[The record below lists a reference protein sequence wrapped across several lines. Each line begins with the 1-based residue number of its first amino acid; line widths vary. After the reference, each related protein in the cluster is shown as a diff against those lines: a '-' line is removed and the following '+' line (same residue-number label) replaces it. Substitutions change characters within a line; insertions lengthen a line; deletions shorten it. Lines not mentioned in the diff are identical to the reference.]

1 MTKEKKPT
9 TATTSKTKRPVG
21 RPKKSAATT
30 PPLPKS
36 VEKLA
41 AAKTAKKPKAN
52 KSSSTID
59 PAEYALN
66 VYQMEL
72 AKGTDPDKAKSLAA
86 QAELEKT
93 LAGKGTPK
101 DKLDALVMGVHAR
114 PSTTP
119 ALYDAK
125 AAFELS
131 QSQINKLNRK
141 LISQGK
147 TIETLTKVISDQG
160 HEIRRTKK
168 LVGTLV
174 ETHNADVNQRIDKA
188 IDSRKPWYKRLRGG
202 RK

>member
-9 TATTSKTKRPVG
+9 TATTSKTKQPVG
-21 RPKKSAATT
+21 RPKKSPATT
-30 PPLPKS
+30 PPLPKG

-41 AAKTAKKPKAN
+41 AAKKAAKPIAKNVGTDFATAVKGTEKLATGTRSVGVALTKPAAKKQSEKSQAARDLTKA
-52 KSSSTID
+52 
-59 PAEYALN
+59 
-66 VYQMEL
+66 V
-72 AKGTDPDKAKSLAA
+72 KGT
-86 QAELEKT
+86 
-93 LAGKGTPK
+93 
-101 DKLDALVMGVHAR
+101 HAR

-188 IDSRKPWYKRLRGG
+188 IDSRKPWYKRLSNR
-202 RK
+202 RSS

>member
-41 AAKTAKKPKAN
+41 AAKKAVKPTAKKPSEKSQATRDMTKA
-52 KSSSTID
+52 
-59 PAEYALN
+59 
-66 VYQMEL
+66 V
-72 AKGTDPDKAKSLAA
+72 KGT
-86 QAELEKT
+86 
-93 LAGKGTPK
+93 
-101 DKLDALVMGVHAR
+101 HAR

-188 IDSRKPWYKRLRGG
+188 IDSRKPWYKRLSNR
-202 RK
+202 RSS